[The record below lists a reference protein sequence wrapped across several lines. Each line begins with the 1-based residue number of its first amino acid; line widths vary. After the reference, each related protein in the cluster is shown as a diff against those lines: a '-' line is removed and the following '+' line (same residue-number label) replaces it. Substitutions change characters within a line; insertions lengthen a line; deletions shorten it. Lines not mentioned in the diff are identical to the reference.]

1 MIRGK
6 LAAQPRSGFGKRVC
20 RKLRSEGLVPGN
32 LYGHKE
38 APEAVSA
45 KASDVLALMKAGVRV
60 VDVMVGSKTTITVVK
75 EVQWDSMGDFITH
88 VDLLRVDP
96 EEQVTVDVHV
106 ELKGTAPGVLAGG
119 VLDFGLRSLHCQ
131 CPVAAIP
138 DAIIVKAASLDIG
151 TIIHVRDLELPP
163 NVTVMNGPEQ
173 IVVQVMKAK
182 EAELTVSEGPAQPE
196 VIGKKADEKGDEKEA
211 GKK

>member
-1 MIRGK
+1 M
-6 LAAQPRSGFGKRVC
+6 
-20 RKLRSEGLVPGN
+20 PGN

-45 KASDVLALMKAGVRV
+45 KAADVLALMKSGVRV
-60 VDVMVGSKTTITVVK
+60 VDVMVGSKSTITVVK

-96 EEQVTVDVHV
+96 EELVTVDVHV

-138 DAIIVKAASLDIG
+138 DAIIVKAAGLELG

-182 EAELTVSEGPAQPE
+182 EAELTTSEGPAQPE